1 MEIIPVIDVRHG
13 AAVRARGGD
22 RARYRP
28 LETPLAP
35 SADPVAVAR
44 GYLSLCP
51 FRTLYV
57 ADLDGIEG
65 RGANRPL
72 IALLVAAL
80 PGVELWIDDG
90 SSGPPFAEPN
100 IVRVIG
106 SESLT
111 FPSPHTSWGEGHGGA
126 VPPARGEGQRLAPS
140 QASASHPN
148 PLPARGERGIE
159 GCVLS
164 LDFRGEEFLGPP
176 EVLDNVDL
184 WPERVIVMTL
194 ASVGMGA
201 GPDLV
206 RVAGI
211 VARAGERRVYA
222 AGGVRGLDD
231 LLALKR
237 AGAAGALV
245 ATALHEGKIKAGDLI
260 EIAGA

>member
-44 GYLSLCP
+44 GLLSLYP

-65 RGANRPL
+65 RGANAGLVAPL
-72 IALLVAAL
+72 AAAL

-90 SSGPPFAEPN
+90 SFGPPFAEPGV
-100 IVRVIG
+100 VRVVG

-111 FPSPHTSWGEGHGGA
+111 FPSPHLHGER
-126 VPPARGEGQRLAPS
+126 ARAEPCLRHEVRGRDLAPS
-140 QASASHPN
+140 QASAPHPN
-148 PLPARGERGIE
+148 PLPARGERGKE
-159 GCVLS
+159 CVLS

-176 EVLDNVDL
+176 EILDNVGSL
-184 WPERVIVMTL
+184 
-194 ASVGMGA
+194 
-201 GPDLV
+201 
-206 RVAGI
+206 
-211 VARAGERRVYA
+211 ARARDR
-222 AGGVRGLDD
+222 DD
-231 LLALKR
+231 AR
-237 AGAAGALV
+237 
-245 ATALHEGKIKAGDLI
+245 
-260 EIAGA
+260 